1 MIMEAHDPH
10 GVQTEQTRLLA
21 ALAEGIALSGRFL
34 GMLDTER
41 VALADMDVTVL
52 MRQVR
57 AKEELLVGLQRLDQE
72 LGESMAELR
81 RATEVGP
88 AGLASLA
95 SLFQGDEARR
105 FRTLCQEWAGLRQEI
120 VAGNL
125 VNQRFIQETL
135 AFLGDA
141 MSLFVD
147 NGRRHEGYLAGGG
160 VRKAVT
166 GPCVLSREV

>member
-95 SLFQGDEARR
+95 SLF
-105 FRTLCQEWAGLRQEI
+105 
-120 VAGNL
+120 
-125 VNQRFIQETL
+125 
-135 AFLGDA
+135 
-141 MSLFVD
+141 
-147 NGRRHEGYLAGGG
+147 
-160 VRKAVT
+160 
-166 GPCVLSREV
+166 